1 MNTTDPA
8 SSMHQ
13 ILKTTIVSIILLT
26 SCLLSP
32 AFSQLSVDT
41 YIQQISKGWTTD
53 AKTALPDLLIDR
65 PDDPAVTFL
74 HASLVED
81 PERAMPLFERIVQN
95 HPQSEWADDALLRVI
110 LFSCTRKDEK
120 KAKESFTRLRD
131 VYPKSTLLPIAYDA
145 MRMTVGVPPP
155 TSMTKKEEPAKPVAD
170 KKPVDEKKP
179 ETKKPDK
186 PAYKNPYTLNTKIVP
201 SKAAADKM
209 LKTFKDKRMRA
220 RVAEKWVSGKRNYV
234 VQVGEY
240 ETEVDAARDLEVVRS
255 ICKCKPTVVRRD

>member
-1 MNTTDPA
+1 
-8 SSMHQ
+8 MHQ
-13 ILKTTIVSIILLT
+13 ILKTTLLSLILLVFG
-26 SCLLSP
+26 LLST
-32 AFSQLSVDT
+32 ASAQLSIDT
-41 YIQQISKGWTTD
+41 YIQQIAKGWTTD

-110 LFSCTRKDEK
+110 LFSCTKKDDK
-120 KAKESFTRLRD
+120 KAKESFTKLRD

-145 MRMTVGVPPP
+145 MRMTVSVPPP
-155 TSMTKKEEPAKPVAD
+155 SSMAMKKTAPTKSEVTNAPTPATTKPAEKKE
-170 KKPVDEKKP
+170 P
-179 ETKKPDK
+179 EK

-209 LKTFKDKRMRA
+209 LKTFKDKRMSA